1 MTLPRDVVP
10 DRFHVIS
17 RRCMLRKFLL
27 RPDAE
32 TNNAYIYCLG
42 EAAQRFGIEVVLPT
56 MMSNHDHVVVYD
68 RHGRY
73 PEFMHRFH
81 LLLAR
86 CMNSLRGRWENF
98 WSSDPPSVVRLVDR
112 EDVMRM
118 LVYVATNPVKA
129 HLVEKVHDWPGVMG
143 YAALIHNRPLVAHR
157 PRHFF
162 RDGGNMPETV
172 TLHLTIPPE
181 LGDRHEVIRELE
193 QRVAA
198 VEAQYADE
206 RRRTGKKVLG
216 RRTVLKQHWNSS
228 PTTFEARRTL
238 NPKVAARNKWARIE
252 TLVRNRQFVDD
263 YRAARR
269 NWLAGSPAAFPI
281 GTYWLR
287 RFANVPIAIASPRGG
302 APPPQRA
309 S

>member
-1 MTLPRDVVP
+1 MTLPREVVP
-10 DRFHVIS
+10 DQFHVIS

-27 RPDAE
+27 RPDDD

-42 EAAQRFGIEVVLPT
+42 ESAQRFGIDVLLPT
-56 MMSNHDHVVVYD
+56 AMSNHDHVVIYD
-68 RHGRY
+68 RRGRY

-98 WSSDPPSVVRLVDR
+98 WSSSPPSVVRLVER

-129 HLVEKVHDWPGVMG
+129 QLVDKVHHWPGVKG
-143 YAALIHNRPLVAHR
+143 YAALIHGRPLVATR

-193 QRVAA
+193 ERVAA
-198 VEAQYADE
+198 VEAQHADE
-206 RRRTGKKVLG
+206 RLRTGKKVLG
-216 RRTVLKQHWNSS
+216 RKAVMEQHWNMCPSTYE
-228 PTTFEARRTL
+228 PRRKL
-238 NPKVAARNKWARIE
+238 SPKVAAGNKWPRIE
-252 TLVRNRQFVDD
+252 TLLRNRQFVDD

-269 NWLAGSPAAFPI
+269 DWLAGSPAAFPI

-287 RFANVPIAIASPRGG
+287 RFANVPIAKPRGVDTPSALAG
-302 APPPQRA
+302 
-309 S
+309 